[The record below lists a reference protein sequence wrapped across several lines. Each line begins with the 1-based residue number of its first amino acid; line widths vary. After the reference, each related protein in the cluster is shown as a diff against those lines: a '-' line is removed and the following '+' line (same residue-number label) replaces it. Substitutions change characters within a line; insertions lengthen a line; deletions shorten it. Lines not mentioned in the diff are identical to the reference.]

1 MYQIEFFKTPSGK
14 EIVTDFLS
22 ALPNSERTKVRNL
35 LRLLS
40 EYGPR
45 LFYPYSKKL
54 TGYKNLYELRTSGKN
69 TIRLLYSFKA
79 DVIIVLNAFLKKSN
93 KTPIRE
99 IETAITRFNS
109 LT

>member
-1 MYQIEFFKTPSGK
+1 MYQVNLYNTPSGK
-14 EIVTDFLS
+14 ELVTAFILS
-22 ALPNSERTKVRNL
+22 LPLSEQAKVRNL

-45 LFYPYSKKL
+45 LSYPYSKKL
-54 TGYKNLYELRTSGKN
+54 TGYKNLYELRTSGKSA
-69 TIRLLYSFKA
+69 IRLVYSFNKK
-79 DVIIVLNAFLKKSN
+79 VINVLNAFIKKSD

-99 IETAITRFNS
+99 IKTAISRLNS